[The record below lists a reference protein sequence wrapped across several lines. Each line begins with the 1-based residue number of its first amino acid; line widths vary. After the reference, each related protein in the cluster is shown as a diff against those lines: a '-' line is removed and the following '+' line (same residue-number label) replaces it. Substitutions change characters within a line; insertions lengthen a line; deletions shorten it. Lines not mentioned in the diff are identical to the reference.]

1 MTRAGY
7 VSVKVVD
14 DTGKQLDSDVVLA
27 HLYVTGSPLYNVVSS
42 LIRAGHIGELFALF
56 RREGFK
62 VRYEGGVWKVEHYQ
76 YSEVKGVLH
85 PQEDGGFVL
94 EVVVP
99 AMRAQGD
106 AERALLAAWR
116 ALRALSEVNEVL
128 SKLKERI
135 GQLEDELRRQ
145 REELRGIREAL
156 SGFEERARTGSEGE
170 EE

>member
-1 MTRAGY
+1 M
-7 VSVKVVD
+7 
-14 DTGKQLDSDVVLA
+14 
-27 HLYVTGSPLYNVVSS
+27 VSS
-42 LIRAGHIGELFALF
+42 LIRAGHIGELFALWSK
-56 RREGFK
+56 GFK

-94 EVVVP
+94 EVIVP
-99 AMRAQGD
+99 ALKAD

-116 ALRALSEVNEVL
+116 ALRALSEVSEVL

-135 GQLEDELRRQ
+135 GQLEDELKRQ
-145 REELRGIREAL
+145 REELSGIRE
-156 SGFEERARTGSEGE
+156 EHARGSEDE

>member
-7 VSVKVVD
+7 VSIKVVD
-14 DTGKQLDSDVVLA
+14 GAGRQLDSDVVLA
-27 HLYVTGSPLYNVVSS
+27 HLYVTGSPLYNVVSN
-42 LIRAGHIGELFALF
+42 LIRAGHVGELFALF

-85 PQEDGGFVL
+85 PQEDGGFIL
-94 EVVVP
+94 EVTVP
-99 AMRAQGD
+99 AIKFD

-116 ALRALSEVNEVL
+116 ALRALSEVNEEL

-135 GQLEDELRRQ
+135 SQLEGELSGI

-156 SGFEERARTGSEGE
+156 SGFEERARTSE

>member
-1 MTRAGY
+1 MTHAGY
-7 VSVKVVD
+7 VSVRVVD
-14 DTGKQLDSDVVLA
+14 EAGNRLDSDVVLA
-27 HLYVTGSPLYNVVSS
+27 HLYLTGSPLYNVVSS
-42 LIRAGHIGELFALF
+42 LIRAGHIGELFTLF

-62 VRYEGGVWKVEHYQ
+62 VRYEGGVWKVEHHQ

-94 EVVVP
+94 EVRVP
-99 AMRAQGD
+99 ALKGD

-135 GQLEDELRRQ
+135 SQLEDELRRQ
-145 REELRGIREAL
+145 GEELKGIREELR
-156 SGFEERARTGSEGE
+156 SFEEKLREEGGE
-170 EE
+170 EEQK

>member
-1 MTRAGY
+1 MHAGY
-7 VSVKVVD
+7 VSIRVVD

-27 HLYVTGSPLYNVVSS
+27 HLYVTGSPLYNVVSN

-62 VRYEGGVWKVEHYQ
+62 VRYEGGVWRAEHYQ

-94 EVVVP
+94 EVIVP
-99 AMRAQGD
+99 ALKGD

-116 ALRALSEVNEVL
+116 ALRALRELNEEL

-135 GQLEDELRRQ
+135 SQLEDELKKQ
-145 REELRGIREAL
+145 REELKGIREAL
-156 SGFEERARTGSEGE
+156 RGFEERARTGSEGE